1 MCMSSPKPPKVE
13 RSAPP
18 PMHVPETTDEAVS
31 NRRNRERARAR
42 AAYGRQSTTLR
53 GNAGGPTEQA
63 KTLLGRSTR
72 DDDGRRH
79 RPRTHTPDGRHAPAA
94 TYEPS
99 GPTTPAGAPSHAHT
113 PSTP

>member
-42 AAYGRQSTTLR
+42 AAYGRQSTILS
-53 GNAGGPTEQA
+53 GNAGGPTAQA
-63 KTLLGRSTR
+63 KTLLGS
-72 DDDGRRH
+72 
-79 RPRTHTPDGRHAPAA
+79 
-94 TYEPS
+94 
-99 GPTTPAGAPSHAHT
+99 
-113 PSTP
+113 